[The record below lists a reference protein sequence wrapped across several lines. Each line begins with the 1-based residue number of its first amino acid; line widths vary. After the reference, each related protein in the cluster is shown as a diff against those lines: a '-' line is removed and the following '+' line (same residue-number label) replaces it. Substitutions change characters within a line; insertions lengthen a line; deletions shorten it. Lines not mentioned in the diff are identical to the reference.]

1 MKSLIAVL
9 TSVSLFAFVACDSSS
24 PEDGAGGAGGDVSD
38 GSGASSSNSGGNN
51 STGGSSEGG
60 SYEGGSN
67 ATGGSNEGGSGPE
80 LIPCCSFFD
89 CPGTEIQCECGSVSG
104 CNITAG
110 ECGSCYAPS
119 DCEAFCANQ

>member
-9 TSVSLFAFVACDSSS
+9 TSVSLFSVVACDSSS
-24 PEDGAGGAGGDVSD
+24 PEDGAGGAGGEASD

-51 STGGSSEGG
+51 STGGSNEGG
-60 SYEGGSN
+60 SYEGGSYE
-67 ATGGSNEGGSGPE
+67 GGSNEGGSGPE

-104 CNITAG
+104 CNITDG